1 MSVSKEV
8 QLAVDEIHRE
18 RNALAAAAKANEL
31 QASQIAD
38 LNAKIAALP
47 VGVVLSDEDKQAL
60 LDAVNDVD
68 ETNDALATAVPANV
82 DPSAQPAAGPV
93 AATPPPSDPAA
104 PRPDPLAGTGMSGSV
119 PLMPNSAFDPAGGV
133 SHGPGDAGQPNQPA
147 PITTAGGFVIAGG
160 GSVQR
165 APGSRADSPSST
177 LVLPTDPDAK
187 GPASSADEAKS
198 GLGDSSQN
206 ALLGPDGRPVTD
218 GPGIPQPASPAA
230 QEAAQ
235 AQQDALAKEKAAREA
250 NPLALS
256 PEDLAKRDAA
266 ADPSGLPAGAVT
278 DPVQPQPASV
288 G

>member
-1 MSVSKEV
+1 MISPEV
-8 QLAVDEIHRE
+8 KMAVDEIHRE

-31 QASQIAD
+31 QAAQIAD

-47 VGVVLSDEDKQAL
+47 VGTPLSEDDKKAL
-60 LDAVNDVD
+60 LDAVNEAGD
-68 ETNDALATAVPANV
+68 TSDALAVAVPANV
-82 DPSAQPAAGPV
+82 DGALTVTGAPTAP
-93 AATPPPSDPAA
+93 TPPPSDPDA
-104 PRPDPLAGTGMSGSV
+104 PRPDPIAGTGQSGTV
-119 PLMPNSAFDPAGGV
+119 PLMPNSAFDPSAGINRGV
-133 SHGPGDAGQPNQPA
+133 GDAGQPNQPK
-147 PITTAGGFVIAGG
+147 PIETVGGFVIAGG

-198 GLGDSSQN
+198 GLGDPGQN
-206 ALLGPDGRPVTD
+206 ALLGPDGRPVSE

-235 AQQDALAKEKAAREA
+235 ARQDALNKEKAAREE

-256 PEDLAKRDAA
+256 PEDLAKRDVPAA
-266 ADPSGLPAGAVT
+266 PAGAS
-278 DPVQPQPASV
+278 ASV